1 MCAVGLH
8 MLLSSCFSV
17 GLILLVENCVALL
30 HRRNCC
36 HVGPAAVTASLLLLQ
51 DFQRFS
57 FNSEVLQLI
66 CMISRTKTD
75 HNSQRNYTVLAGNY
89 VTNDSKYFSKP
100 CSPIF
105 IHELKVADGE
115 FCGIA
120 GASGDV
126 GVSCRAEGL
135 HWRRGRRKMK
145 QLPCRDQER
154 CRMVIG
160 ERKLLAVTREA
171 SHPLTFK
178 KSKRKSTTV
187 LVSTDEA

>member
-1 MCAVGLH
+1 M
-8 MLLSSCFSV
+8 
-17 GLILLVENCVALL
+17 
-30 HRRNCC
+30 
-36 HVGPAAVTASLLLLQ
+36 
-51 DFQRFS
+51 
-57 FNSEVLQLI
+57 
-66 CMISRTKTD
+66 
-75 HNSQRNYTVLAGNY
+75 LAGNY
-89 VTNDSKYFSKP
+89 ETKDSKYFSKP

-126 GVSCRAEGL
+126 GASYRAEGL
-135 HWRRGRRKMK
+135 HRRRGRRKMK